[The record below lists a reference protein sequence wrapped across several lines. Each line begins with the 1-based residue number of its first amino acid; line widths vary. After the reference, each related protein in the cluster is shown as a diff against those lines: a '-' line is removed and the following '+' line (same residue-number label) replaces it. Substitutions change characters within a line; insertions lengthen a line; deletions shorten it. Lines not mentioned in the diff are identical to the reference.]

1 MKILVLSINPPYP
14 LVSACPDD
22 YREGVA
28 SAGLQTD
35 VFNSKILFLNYYL
48 KDAEMSFPLD
58 KGVRSLPRTPR
69 RTGGFFK
76 KSTHKKRLSFRE
88 SLLK

>member
-58 KGVRSLPRTPR
+58 KGVRSLPRR
-69 RTGGFFK
+69 IAGGFFNN
-76 KSTHKKRLSFRE
+76 THKKRLSFRE